1 MDATVEPAK
10 SAEEVNA
17 RLDRL
22 VEACKTDATLRRSLL
37 RDPAPVLAAHGI
49 PLAPGLRIRFVD
61 ADPSEIVIPLPKYEG
76 PV

>member
-1 MDATVEPAK
+1 MDSRVEPAK

-22 VEACKTDATLRRSLL
+22 VNASKTDAKLRQALL
-37 RDPAPVLAAHGI
+37 HNPAAVLAANGV
-49 PLAPGLRIRFVD
+49 PLAPGVRIRFVESD
-61 ADPSEIVIPLPKYEG
+61 TNEIVIPLPKYEG